1 MKRRILCLLLACIL
15 LCGTVAAAGTQSPYA
30 IRVNRALNTV
40 TVYGQDENGNYTVP
54 VKAMICST
62 ARSGYVTPLG
72 TYTLGSYRSE
82 WRLMVD
88 GSYGQ
93 YACGFYGNYLFH
105 SVCYSSQSHDSL
117 LYEEYNALGG
127 PASMG
132 CVRLQVADAKWIYD
146 NCPGGTQVTVYE
158 DWESPGPLGKPDK
171 QVDEITSSTSNGW
184 EPTDPAAGNPWTMVP
199 ATGLALDRADLSLTA
214 GESAGLTASIEPQEA
229 TNRAVTWTT
238 SDSEVASVNTRGRV
252 TAMGQGT
259 AVITAS
265 CRDGFEASCTVTVQG
280 SLLPY
285 DDLTPGAWYYSGV
298 RAALEKNLFQG
309 TGDRTFSPNGAMTRA
324 MLVQVLYNRAG
335 RPGVTAPSPFED
347 VGEGDWYHDA
357 VVWAYEQGYVS
368 GMTADTFAPK
378 SPLTREQLA
387 ALLWRY
393 SGSPNASGSLY
404 AFADQDK
411 VSGYARTAFLW
422 MTACGYL
429 EGSGGRLSPRD
440 TATRAQTAAVLN
452 RMFD

>member
-1 MKRRILCLLLACIL
+1 MKRRILCLLLICAL
-15 LCGTVAAAGTQSPYA
+15 LCGTTFAAGTKSPYA
-30 IRVNRALNTV
+30 IQVNRALNTV
-40 TVYGQDENGNYTVP
+40 TVYEQDRNGNYTVP

-62 ARSGYVTPLG
+62 ARAGYVTPLG

-82 WRLMVD
+82 WRLMLD

-146 NCPGGTQVTVYE
+146 NCPAGTQVTIYE
-158 DWESPGPLGKPDK
+158 DWDSPGPLGKPDK
-171 QVDEITSSTSNGW
+171 QVDEITAETNNGW
-184 EPTDPAAGNPWTMVP
+184 DPTDPAEGNPWTMVP
-199 ATGLALDRADLSLTA
+199 ATGLTLDQEEISLIA
-214 GESAGLTASIEPQEA
+214 GESAALTAAVEPLEA
-229 TNRAVTWTT
+229 TNRSVTWTSSNT
-238 SDSEVASVNTRGRV
+238 RVAAVDSRGRV

-265 CRDGFEASCTVTVQG
+265 CRDGFQAACTVTVQG

-285 DDLTPGAWYYSGV
+285 DDLIPGAWYYGSV
-298 RAALEKNLFQG
+298 RAALEQNLFQG
-309 TGDRTFSPNGAMTRA
+309 TGGQTFSPNGSMTRA

-335 RPGVTAPSPFED
+335 RPKVTGDSPFLD
-347 VGEGDWYHDA
+347 VEEGDWHYEA
-357 VVWAYEQGYVS
+357 VLWAYGKGYVTGVS
-368 GMTADTFAPK
+368 ENVFEPM
-378 SPLTREQLA
+378 SPLSREHLA
-387 ALLWRY
+387 TLLWRY
-393 SGSPNASGSLY
+393 SGSPQASGILY
-404 AFADQDK
+404 AFSDQTQ
-411 VSGYARTAFLW
+411 VSGYARTALLW

-429 EGSGGRLSPRD
+429 EGSDGKLSPKD
-440 TATRAQTAAVLN
+440 AATRAQTAVILN
-452 RMFD
+452 RVFS

>member
-1 MKRRILCLLLACIL
+1 MKRRILCLLLVLAL
-15 LCGTVAAAGTQSPYA
+15 LCGTVFAAGTKSPYA

-40 TVYGQDENGNYTVP
+40 TVYEQDENGDYTVP

-62 ARSGYVTPLG
+62 ARPGYVTPLG

-82 WRLMVD
+82 WRLMLD

-117 LYEEYNALGG
+117 LYEEYNNLGG

-158 DWESPGPLGKPDK
+158 DWDSPGPLGKPDK
-171 QVDEITSSTSNGW
+171 QVDEITPETNNGW
-184 EPTDPAAGNPWTMVP
+184 DPTDPAAGNPWTMVP
-199 ATGLALDRADLSLTA
+199 ATGLTLEAETLNLTA
-214 GESAGLTASIEPQEA
+214 GESALLTARVEPQEA
-229 TNRAVTWTT
+229 TNRNVTWTS
-238 SDSEVASVNTRGRV
+238 SDSNTAAVDARGCV

-265 CRDGFEASCTVTVQG
+265 CRDGFTAACTVTVAG

-285 DDLTPGAWYYSGV
+285 GDLVPGAWYYSDV

-309 TGDRTFSPNGAMTRA
+309 SGGETFLPDAPMTRA
-324 MLVQVLYNRAG
+324 MLVQTLYNKAG
-335 RPGVTAPSPFED
+335 RPKVTDVSPFLD
-347 VGEGDWYHDA
+347 VAEGDWYHDA
-357 VVWAYEQGYVS
+357 VVWAYGKGYATGLS
-368 GMTADTFAPK
+368 EDTFAPM

-393 SGSPNASGSLY
+393 AGSPGASGSLNG
-404 AFADQDK
+404 FSDQAK
-411 VSGYARTAFLW
+411 ASAYARTALLW
-422 MTACGYL
+422 MTEKGYL
-429 EGSGGRLSPRD
+429 QGSGGKLSPRA
-440 TATRAQTAAVLN
+440 TATRAQTAAILN
-452 RMFD
+452 RIFA